1 MNMTLYN
8 GVSGI
13 KTHQFGLDSWSNN
26 VSNVNTNGYRQNLPE
41 FDTLFSKHM
50 EYINSNSIVSSDVGH
65 GATVGANPIDT
76 REGSLKKSDASP
88 FNMALNGNGW
98 FTVGKSK
105 DGEFNLADPTVDQ
118 TINTYFSRNGEFSRD
133 GEGYI
138 VNADGQYLYG
148 IDLGKIAE
156 NGVFNSTGGG
166 EADLAGLTGTT
177 VGPIRVPKDVYY
189 RPVITTEADVATN
202 LNKNGTSI
210 SVSEY
215 TEGEDG
221 YDAEKFNAIDFGA
234 LRGES
239 GQKLFDANDKSI
251 TIQGYDEDGEPI
263 EPAETL
269 EYGTDFTTIG
279 ELMSAISASTGAT
292 MELDEKTGCNV
303 LFEGTGGED
312 PVEYSFSGAI
322 AEALNLP
329 AAKADISGDE
339 PISTSPTLQIPTLR
353 AAQDVYD
360 ESGKKMIMNTNYYL
374 TNLGEDGADTW
385 ATATSLYDATG
396 KNIISTET
404 QEGTLT
410 FPANSED
417 GGGDGDGD
425 GEDGEDGEGATQITP
440 PTYEG
445 ATSVAYDG
453 GNIEFDLTQSGE
465 VVTTNKAYMSSQIMA
480 KQQDGSPEGR
490 LADFII
496 DDNGIINLS
505 FTNGEYEAMG
515 RVGMAQF
522 VNDQGLAKLGGNLFQ
537 MQQQSFNGGEFT
549 AISGQPIV
557 MWGEDG
563 NLKNSSVLQGMVETS
578 NVDLTVALTEL
589 IVMQRGYSANA
600 KSVTTGDEMLKEAI
614 GLKR

>member
-41 FDTLFSKHM
+41 FDTLFAKHM

-65 GATVGANPIDT
+65 GSTVGANPIDT
-76 REGSLKKSDASP
+76 RMGSLKKSDGSP
-88 FNMALNGNGW
+88 FNMALNGDGW

-105 DGEFNLADPTVDQ
+105 DGEFNIASPTLEETQ
-118 TINTYFSRNGEFSRD
+118 NTYFSRNGEFSRD

-138 VNADGQYLYG
+138 VNADGYYMYG

-156 NGVFNSTGGG
+156 NGTFTSDGGG

-177 VGPIRVPKDVYY
+177 VGPVRVPKDVYY
-189 RPVITTEADVATN
+189 RPVITSEAQIAVN
-202 LNKNGTSI
+202 LNKNGITTA
-210 SVSEY
+210 VSNY

-221 YDAEKFNAIDFGA
+221 YDATKFDALDFGA
-234 LRGES
+234 LRGDS
-239 GQKLFDANDKSI
+239 GEKLYDASDKSI
-251 TIQGYDEDGEPI
+251 TIQAYDTDGEPI
-263 EPAETL
+263 EPATTL

-279 ELMSAISASTGAT
+279 ELMSAISAETGAT
-292 MELDEKTGCNV
+292 MEMDEDTGCNV
-303 LFEGTGGED
+303 VFEGTDSDTPEFF
-312 PVEYSFSGAI
+312 SFSGAV

-329 AAKADISGDE
+329 GAETDISGSGT
-339 PISTSPTLQIPTLR
+339 ISTSQSLQLPSLH

-360 ESGKKMIMNTNYYL
+360 ESGKKMVLSTNYYL
-374 TNLGEDGADTW
+374 TTLGEDSEDVW
-385 ATATSLYDATG
+385 ATSTSLYDGTG
-396 KNIISTET
+396 KNIISSSVE
-404 QEGTLT
+404 EGTLT
-410 FPANSED
+410 FPSVNN
-417 GGGDGDGD
+417 DGDTD
-425 GEDGEDGEGATQITP
+425 TDTDADTDSTTTP

-445 ATSVAYDG
+445 ATTIAYEG
-453 GNIEFDLTQSGE
+453 GSITFDLTQSND
-465 VVTTNKAYMSSQIMA
+465 VVTTNKSYMSSQIMA
-480 KQQDGSPEGR
+480 KEQDGSPEGR

-505 FTNGEYEAMG
+505 FTNGAYEAMG

-522 VNDQGLAKLGGNLFQ
+522 VNDQGLAKIGGNLFQ
-537 MQQQSFNGGEFT
+537 MQQQSYNGGEYS

-563 NLKNSSVLQGMVETS
+563 TLNSGGVIQGMVETS

-600 KSVTTGDEMLKEAI
+600 KSITTGDEMLKEAI

>member
-1 MNMTLYN
+1 MTLYN

-41 FDTLFSKHM
+41 FDTIFSKHM

-76 REGSLKKSDASP
+76 RMGSLKKSDASP

-138 VNADGQYLYG
+138 VNADGEYLYG

-177 VGPIRVPKDVYY
+177 VSPMRVPKDVYY
-189 RPVITTEADVATN
+189 RPVITTKADFATN
-202 LNKNGTSI
+202 LNKNGITT

-215 TEGEDG
+215 TKGEDG
-221 YDAEKFNAIDFGA
+221 YDAEKFDAIDFGA
-234 LRGES
+234 LRSES
-239 GQKLFDANDKSI
+239 GQKLFDASDKSI
-251 TIQGYDEDGEPI
+251 TIQAYDEDGEPI

-269 EYGTDFTTIG
+269 EYGADFTTVG
-279 ELMSAISASTGAT
+279 ELMGAISGSTGAT
-292 MELDEKTGCNV
+292 VEMDEKTGCNV
-303 LFEGTGGED
+303 ILNGTGGED
-312 PVEYSFSGAI
+312 PTEYSFSGAI
-322 AEALNLP
+322 ADALNLP
-329 AAKADISGDE
+329 AAKTDISGDL
-339 PISTSPTLQIPTLR
+339 PISTSPTLQIPTLH

-360 ESGKKMIMNTNYYL
+360 ESGKKMIMSTNYYL

-385 ATATSLYDATG
+385 ATATSLLDGTG
-396 KNIISTET
+396 KNIISTQT

-410 FPANSED
+410 FPANTED
-417 GGGDGDGD
+417 GGGGDDDGDGQE
-425 GEDGEDGEGATQITP
+425 GETQITP

-445 ATSVAYDG
+445 ATTVSYDG
-453 GNIEFDLTQSGE
+453 GDIAFDLTQTGE
-465 VVTTNKAYMSSQIMA
+465 AVTTNRAYMSSQIMA

-490 LADFII
+490 LEDFIV

-505 FTNGEYEAMG
+505 FSNGEYEAMG

-522 VNDQGLAKLGGNLFQ
+522 VNDQGLAKRGGNLFQ
-537 MQQQSFNGGEFT
+537 MQQQSFNGGEFS
-549 AISGQPIV
+549 AVSGQPIV

-600 KSVTTGDEMLKEAI
+600 KSITTGDELLKEVI